1 MQNVKDILAHKGT
14 QVWSVSPD
22 DSVYAALKMMSDKE
36 IGSVIVMQDEK
47 LVGLLTERDYSRKVV
62 LQAKS
67 SHDVLVKDIMTSRVL
82 CVNPER
88 SVEECM
94 ALMTGERARHLP
106 VLDHKKVIG
115 VISIGDLVKAVM
127 HDQKILI
134 DQLQQYI
141 TGYT

>member
-1 MQNVKDILAHKGT
+1 MQNVKDILAYKGS

-62 LQAKS
+62 LLAKS

-82 CVNPER
+82 CENPER